1 MAYDPKLS
9 WAGVGAALSGPGIGP
24 SLNSGYLRIYDD
36 TGDIPATADASN
48 GTNVLL
54 AELTLNSTA
63 FGTASN
69 GVMTANPMTAE
80 TSAPASGTAT
90 YGRYY
95 TSGGTCMFQ
104 GLCGLADS
112 DFILDGLSIV
122 ATNEVGCT
130 SATLRMVRE

>member
-24 SLNSGYLRIYDD
+24 SLNGGYLRIYDG
-36 TGDIPATADASN
+36 TAPATADDSN
-48 GTNVLL
+48 GTNTML
-54 AELTLNSTA
+54 AELTLGSTA
-63 FGTASN
+63 FGTASS
-69 GVMTANPMTAE
+69 GVMTANTMTAE
-80 TSAPASGTAT
+80 SSAPASGTAV

-95 TSGGTCMFQ
+95 TEGGTCMFQ

-112 DFILDGLSIV
+112 DFILDNINIDAADV
-122 ATNEVGCT
+122 VGCA